1 MGNII
6 RNIKKITE
14 KERMFGAKNLFVS
27 ELVYTTRVNVSLLE
41 RIYVLILHFC
51 RKVCLIYFDNVNIR
65 RDFLYNGGIVLI
77 DKAEA
82 FLAGNYIL
90 YKSLLYI

>member
-41 RIYVLILHFC
+41 RTYVLILHFC
-51 RKVCLIYFDNVNIR
+51 RKVCLIYFDNMNIR

-77 DKAEA
+77 NKAEA